1 MLFPKPIHYAIG
13 FIAIGASSIFT
24 VIYLVKYL
32 PRSDAR
38 ERIGD
43 VFTFRFDREFEAI
56 LALEA
61 LEILALYPA
70 PEIASLYWRR
80 SV

>member
-1 MLFPKPIHYAIG
+1 M
-13 FIAIGASSIFT
+13 
-24 VIYLVKYL
+24 